1 MGRSTS
7 TDSIMDI
14 KQIVNSKGAK
24 GAAAAAAANGAA
36 QDLQPT
42 AFHFR
47 IPALNA
53 GILLTIL
60 NTLDILLQDSDN

>member
-36 QDLQPT
+36 QDL
-42 AFHFR
+42 H
-47 IPALNA
+47 
-53 GILLTIL
+53 LLTIR